1 MQNKPVYTKEF
12 IRFDKPF
19 DFNSLALMLSESNY
33 ASKITSNHNFN
44 YILDSTFQVADVDGN
59 PKFHSLCELLNKKF
73 NKNNY
78 YFDLD
83 LFFSTSIGASS
94 ITHRDEY
101 AVYILAVCGHTVYKI
116 DNEVFEIL
124 PGDLLYIPEHTT
136 HTAIGMTPRIILSY
150 ATHKDYDGTKVKDV
164 RYK

>member
-1 MQNKPVYTKEF
+1 MLNKPTLTKEF
-12 IRFDKPF
+12 IRFDTPF

-33 ASKITSNHNFN
+33 ASRITSNHSFSH
-44 YILDSTFQVADVDGN
+44 ILDSVFQVKDVDGN
-59 PKFHSLCELLNKKF
+59 PKFHPLCELLNKHF
-73 NKNNY
+73 NKNED

-101 AVYILAVCGHTVYKI
+101 AVYILAVCGHTLYKI
-116 DNEVFEIL
+116 DNEIFEIV

-136 HTAIGMTPRIILSY
+136 HTAISMTPRIILSY
-150 ATHKDYDGTKVKDV
+150 ATHKDNPASKVKDI